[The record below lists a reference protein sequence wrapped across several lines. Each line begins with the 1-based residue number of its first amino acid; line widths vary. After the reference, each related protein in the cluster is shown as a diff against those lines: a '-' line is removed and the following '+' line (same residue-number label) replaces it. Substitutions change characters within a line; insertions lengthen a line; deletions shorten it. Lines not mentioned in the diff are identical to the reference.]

1 MCARRFNKCVID
13 GDNLLKKDFFA
24 WLKTKAEELKTNSN
38 KENSTEAVV
47 LDFFNSP
54 YLYQTNP
61 GFTDLKF
68 VLGKN
73 FEYILDGNKT
83 EEHPAAYAT
92 LFKLRYSLKSNYE
105 NMDPLVKEWEM
116 EFVRFMKNT
125 KLKYLDFTFAGAH
138 SIESEMLNNISFDEY
153 LVSTTFFLI
162 TLFATILM
170 SIKSNLITSPGLI
183 LPSAGIL
190 SAAFACTSSIGFL
203 SLINYT
209 ACNLVFVIPFLV
221 LGMLFKSFG
230 SFLLSLFELFKIF

>member
-1 MCARRFNKCVID
+1 M
-13 GDNLLKKDFFA
+13 
-24 WLKTKAEELKTNSN
+24 
-38 KENSTEAVV
+38 
-47 LDFFNSP
+47 
-54 YLYQTNP
+54 YQTNP

-73 FEYILDGNKT
+73 FKYNLDNKT
-83 EEHPAAYAT
+83 DDGRPGAYAT

-105 NMDPLVKEWEM
+105 NMDPFVKEWEM

-125 KLKYLDFTFAGAH
+125 KLKHLDFTFAGAH
-138 SIESEMLNNISFDEY
+138 SIEVEMLNNISFDAH

-170 SIKSNLITSPGLI
+170 SFKSNLITSPGLI

-203 SLINYT
+203 SLLNYT

-221 LGMLFKSFG
+221 LGMFFNSIVVTLF
-230 SFLLSLFELFKIF
+230 I